1 MEQDLLAIDPTATAT
16 DAAGG
21 EDAFAVAGLDE
32 GVGCGLPVGAF
43 TPGEVSLPP
52 VGSGETEERQVLVV
66 AGGEADDLL
75 AGVGQVVVNAL
86 VMA

>member
-21 EDAFAVAGLDE
+21 EDALAVAGLDE
-32 GVGCGLPVGAF
+32 SVGGGLPVSAF

-52 VGSGETEERQVLVV
+52 VGSRETQEGQVLVV
-66 AGGEADDLL
+66 AGGQCDDLL
-75 AGVGQVVVNAL
+75 AGVGQVEVNAL